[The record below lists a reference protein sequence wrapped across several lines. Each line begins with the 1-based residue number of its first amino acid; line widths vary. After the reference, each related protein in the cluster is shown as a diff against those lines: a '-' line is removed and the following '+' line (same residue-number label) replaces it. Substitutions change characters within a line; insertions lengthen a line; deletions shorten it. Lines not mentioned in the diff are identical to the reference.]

1 VTDQALYVR
10 ALRLR
15 HLQLP
20 TWLRFTLAEGSVVLG
35 LLLALAEVA
44 SAWVIVVLP
53 LAVAAMV
60 KFHDV
65 LQGALLRSDHPRP

>member
-1 VTDQALYVR
+1 MTDQPLYVR
-10 ALRLR
+10 ALRLQ
-15 HLQLP
+15 HLRLP
-20 TWLRFTLAEGSVVLG
+20 TWLRVMLAEGSFVLG
-35 LLLALAEVA
+35 ILLALADVA

-65 LQGALLRSDHPRP
+65 LQGALVRSDQPQT